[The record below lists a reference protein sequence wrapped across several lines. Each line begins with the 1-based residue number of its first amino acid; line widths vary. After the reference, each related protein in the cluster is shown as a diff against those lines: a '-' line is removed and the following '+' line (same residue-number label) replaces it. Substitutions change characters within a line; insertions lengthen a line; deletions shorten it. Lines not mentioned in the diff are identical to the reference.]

1 MSQRIS
7 EEFNGCELGDKRL
20 VKRLKVIVERMW
32 QSPLASIT
40 AACRGFAE
48 VVAAS
53 RFFHNEQ
60 VSQEQLLAPH
70 RQATLLRVS
79 QHSQVLYIQDTTELD
94 FTAKKMLQ
102 GTGPLS
108 NLHRRGF
115 FAHNELVV
123 SPERLPLGLWHTSI
137 EAREDQEHGKAQ
149 ERKQK
154 PIEQKE
160 SYRWLEGYRRACELA
175 EKTPGR
181 QVIFCADREADIYE
195 IFAEYQSR
203 LSPGEPVADWLIRS
217 KENRCLELPEN
228 QEQTPQP
235 LPGKIRQQL
244 EQSPVLGTVS
254 FEVAAKH
261 QLKKAKGGNRRKVTR
276 SKRVVTQQIRAVQV
290 TLKPPYRKGHKL
302 PPVQIWVVQAQEVD
316 PPAAEEPIQW
326 ILLTNLDC
334 SDFNKARQ
342 MLELYVCR
350 WEIEVFH
357 RVLKTG
363 CRIEELQLRTREPIK
378 LAILLYMIV
387 AWRVLYIMHLGR
399 ECPDLPCSVV
409 FEEAEWHS
417 SWVIIKG
424 GSPPQ
429 NPPSLNEMVRMV
441 ASFGGFLGR
450 KSDGHPGAQT
460 LWTGLSRVLDFA
472 FCWTQTAHLRSSA

>member
-154 PIEQKE
+154 PIEQKTKGK
-160 SYRWLEGYRRACELA
+160 LPLA
-175 EKTPGR
+175 G
-181 QVIFCADREADIYE
+181 
-195 IFAEYQSR
+195 R
-203 LSPGEPVADWLIRS
+203 LS
-217 KENRCLELPEN
+217 
-228 QEQTPQP
+228 
-235 LPGKIRQQL
+235 
-244 EQSPVLGTVS
+244 
-254 FEVAAKH
+254 
-261 QLKKAKGGNRRKVTR
+261 
-276 SKRVVTQQIRAVQV
+276 
-290 TLKPPYRKGHKL
+290 
-302 PPVQIWVVQAQEVD
+302 
-316 PPAAEEPIQW
+316 
-326 ILLTNLDC
+326 
-334 SDFNKARQ
+334 AR
-342 MLELYVCR
+342 L
-350 WEIEVFH
+350 
-357 RVLKTG
+357 
-363 CRIEELQLRTREPIK
+363 
-378 LAILLYMIV
+378 
-387 AWRVLYIMHLGR
+387 
-399 ECPDLPCSVV
+399 
-409 FEEAEWHS
+409 
-417 SWVIIKG
+417 
-424 GSPPQ
+424 
-429 NPPSLNEMVRMV
+429 
-441 ASFGGFLGR
+441 
-450 KSDGHPGAQT
+450 
-460 LWTGLSRVLDFA
+460 
-472 FCWTQTAHLRSSA
+472 